1 MLAVSRY
8 DLAAAIWIYGANMI
22 LLAVT
27 SLAISRVAERESGRA
42 RVPNG
47 GVKLGILIASAVLSM
62 IVSLFSPDYA
72 MLLYLL
78 NLASP
83 LAARAVYQRQLVEL
97 QRPAAQAREDM
108 SNNSPLD

>member
-8 DLAAAIWIYGANMI
+8 DLAAAIWIYGANKFCWP
-22 LLAVT
+22 
-27 SLAISRVAERESGRA
+27 SRRLPSRASPNERAAAPAYPTEVS
-42 RVPNG
+42 
-47 GVKLGILIASAVLSM
+47 KLGILIASAVLSM

-83 LAARAVYQRQLVEL
+83 LAARAVYQR
-97 QRPAAQAREDM
+97 
-108 SNNSPLD
+108 